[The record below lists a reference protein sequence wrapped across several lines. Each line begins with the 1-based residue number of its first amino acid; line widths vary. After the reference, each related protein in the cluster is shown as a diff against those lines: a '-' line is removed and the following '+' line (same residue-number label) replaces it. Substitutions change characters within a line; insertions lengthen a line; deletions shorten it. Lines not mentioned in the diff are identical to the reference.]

1 MIVGIA
7 GNMDFFDI
15 RVMRQA
21 IEDCR
26 YPIDKIITMDYHG
39 VCTMAVEVAMA
50 RRIPFEVLIP
60 DWDNLDVENVEIRR
74 RPKNHPQA
82 GQKYNHRAGINLN
95 TTFVEKCDA
104 FIILWDGKGRGTL
117 DVIGKIGDT
126 KPSWAVRI
134 QP

>member
-26 YPIDKIITMDYHG
+26 YPIEKIITMDYPG
-39 VCTMAVEVAMA
+39 VCAMAVEVAMA

-95 TTFVEKCDA
+95 TVFTEKCDA
-104 FIILWDGKGRGTL
+104 FILISDLKGSGVSDIIR
-117 DVIGKIGDT
+117 KINLS
-126 KPSWAVRI
+126 KPYWSVRI
-134 QP
+134 